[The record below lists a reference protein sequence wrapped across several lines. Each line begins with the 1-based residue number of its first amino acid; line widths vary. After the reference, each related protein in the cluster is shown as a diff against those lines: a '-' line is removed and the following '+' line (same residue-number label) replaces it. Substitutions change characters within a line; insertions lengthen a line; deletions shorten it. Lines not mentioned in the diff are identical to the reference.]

1 MKSYTRMTRSAATIS
16 TATAPRRAARV
27 AMLPV
32 LLCAWVC
39 PLFGGNSAWAQPAAA
54 FAPAIQATPQP
65 AAAQAAPPLQEDA
78 LAKARRIASA
88 GDRPQAIAF
97 LEEHLT
103 SKADDADA
111 RTLLGIFLSWDGRYP
126 EARAEL
132 RRVLETNP
140 GYYDAV
146 GALANIELW
155 DGHADM
161 ALSLANSVLRRNADD
176 VGMLMVK
183 ARAESALGRVREARD
198 TVEQVLVVD
207 IGNPEAQNFK
217 RVLQDNA
224 TLWAVGYGYTADWFS
239 DGRAPWREQQ
249 VFIKRQAGFGSV
261 TFTTWQADRYDL
273 RDRQYELELY
283 PSLRRGTYMYIDVAG
298 SENQSLYP
306 AYRAGAHLY
315 QSLGGGFEASFGMTR
330 LGFTDP
336 VNIYI
341 VSLSKYI
348 GSWLL
353 IGQVFIT
360 PNVVGTNASYH
371 VAFRRYFTDKDYI
384 GLRYHHGA
392 AKETM
397 QTINDVTVL
406 NADGVS
412 ADGMFVLGRRVGV
425 SLRAAWE
432 NQQRVG
438 QSDLKQYT
446 STVTLDFRF

>member
-1 MKSYTRMTRSAATIS
+1 MKSYTGMTHAAATIS
-16 TATAPRRAARV
+16 TMTGTRCAGRAARV
-27 AMLPV
+27 AALMW
-32 LLCAWVC
+32 AWVC
-39 PLFGGNSAWAQPAAA
+39 LCAVGSPAWAQS
-54 FAPAIQATPQP
+54 
-65 AAAQAAPPLQEDA
+65 AAQATLAPVPPPQQEDT
-78 LAKARRIASA
+78 LTKARRLAST
-88 GDRPQAIAF
+88 GDRPQAVAF

-103 SKADDADA
+103 AKPDDVDA

-176 VGMLMVK
+176 VGMLLVK

-207 IGNPEAQNFK
+207 IGNPEAQNLK

-239 DGRAPWREQQ
+239 DGRTPWREQQ
-249 VFIKRQAGFGSV
+249 IFIKRQASFGSV
-261 TFTTWQADRYDL
+261 TFTTWQADRYDR

-283 PSLRRGTYMYIDVAG
+283 PTLRRGTYMYIDVAG
-298 SENQSLYP
+298 AETQSLYP

-315 QSLGGGFEASFGMTR
+315 QSLGGGVEASFGLTR
-330 LGFTDP
+330 LGFTAP

-341 VSLSKYI
+341 VSLSKYL

-371 VAFRRYFTDKDYI
+371 VAVRRYFTDKDYM

-392 AKETM
+392 AKEKM
-397 QTINDVTVL
+397 QTINDVLVL

-412 ADGMFVLGRRVGV
+412 ADLVFLLGRHVGV
-425 SLRAAWE
+425 NLRAAWE
-432 NQQRVG
+432 NQQRVNPA
-438 QSDLKQYT
+438 DLKQYT
-446 STVTLDFRF
+446 ATATLDFRF